1 MYDDEED
8 GKIYAER
15 PDRAALKVE
24 MQASKAL
31 VLHMM
36 GMSDTLFKKLEIP
49 ETLRDAVVDA
59 RRFKGGA
66 RKRQLLY
73 TTGLIRHEDP
83 EALYLQIENLERP
96 LQRKV
101 EEFHEVEQWRDQ
113 LLAGDAATMDDLLAR
128 FNDVDI
134 QYLRQLVRNAAKEKK
149 NNKPPKSSRLLFQYL
164 KELQA
169 A

>member
-1 MYDDEED
+1 MYDEED
-8 GKIYAER
+8 ERVYAER
-15 PDRAALKVE
+15 PDRAALKAE
-24 MQASKAL
+24 MQANKAL

-36 GMSDTLFKKLEIP
+36 AMSDALFKQLEIADG
-49 ETLRDAVVDA
+49 LRDAVVDA

-73 TTGLIRHEDP
+73 TTGLMRHEDP
-83 EALYLQIENLERP
+83 AALRLQIENLERP

-101 EEFHEVEQWRDQ
+101 EAFHEVERWRDQ
-113 LLAGDAATMDDLLAR
+113 LLAGDAATLDDLLAR
-128 FNDVDI
+128 FAGVDI
-134 QYLRQLVRNAAKEKK
+134 QYLRQLVRNVAKEKK

-169 A
+169 D